1 MKSNFTWTIASC
13 VVVMLVAVSLYVNK
27 MTTKVHLSSEQLKD
41 MGLYLIE
48 PPRNLGAFNLMDS
61 AG

>member
-48 PPRNLGAFNLMDS
+48 PPRNSWFI
-61 AG
+61 